1 MEQNIEK
8 IIGKTIH
15 NILSVEWMRYNMFS
29 TNDIYKNI
37 PMLVFRVNETNSKEQ
52 LIKLEKCISDFK
64 GTISWK
70 LFKDPLSKKGN
81 YLLTIAIIETVRKEC
96 RKKNFTYNAIEYLGE
111 EMYKL
116 YCEQAVQDI
125 PLLAEYIS
133 NCFK

>member
-8 IIGKTIH
+8 TIGKTIH

-70 LFKDPLSKKGN
+70 LFRDPLSKNGN
-81 YLLTIAIIETVRKEC
+81 YLLTIAIIETVREEC
-96 RKKNFTYNAIEYLGE
+96 HKKIFMYNEREYFGE
-111 EMYKL
+111 ETYKL

-125 PLLAEYIS
+125 PFLAEHIS
-133 NCFK
+133 NYFK

>member
-1 MEQNIEK
+1 MEKNIEK
-8 IIGKTIH
+8 TIGRTIH

-81 YLLTIAIIETVRKEC
+81 YLLTIAIIETVREEC
-96 RKKNFTYNAIEYLGE
+96 RKKIFMYNEREYFGE
-111 EMYKL
+111 EIYKL

-125 PLLAEYIS
+125 PFLAEHIS